1 MELNSFTR
9 IDERTGKEVSFDVL
23 FTFDSQDTL
32 KSYIV
37 YTDYSTNED
46 GTIIIY
52 ASIYNPDDKDLNLIP
67 IEDESEWQLIET
79 MTENISK
86 DIVETLKIN

>member
-1 MELNSFTR
+1 MGLNSFTR

-79 MTENISK
+79 MIENISK
-86 DIVETLKIN
+86 DIVETIKIN